1 MEVMMMWIG
10 AGVALGLLVNLALDR
25 VREHP

>member
-25 VREHP
+25 VREHS